1 MLAAKVAV
9 VTIVVSSCLD
19 VQVTNLRF
27 ICNHWYILQWYIN
40 LTGKNLLILY
50 NKWFMTSR
58 QIWNLG
64 IASWIFFPNQI
75 PCKLSIESLDC
86 HFLITGFC
94 SLPANIIPSLVYTT
108 NKTREINTQGI
119 VLIISKRYG
128 LRAEALQRD
137 VGVKY
142 S

>member
-1 MLAAKVAV
+1 MIHDFQANMKSGYCKL
-9 VTIVVSSCLD
+9 
-19 VQVTNLRF
+19 N
-27 ICNHWYILQWYIN
+27 
-40 LTGKNLLILY
+40 
-50 NKWFMTSR
+50 
-58 QIWNLG
+58 
-64 IASWIFFPNQI
+64 FFPNQI

-142 S
+142 SEKLHDCLFITG

>member
-1 MLAAKVAV
+1 MIHDFQANMKSGYCKL
-9 VTIVVSSCLD
+9 
-19 VQVTNLRF
+19 N
-27 ICNHWYILQWYIN
+27 
-40 LTGKNLLILY
+40 
-50 NKWFMTSR
+50 
-58 QIWNLG
+58 
-64 IASWIFFPNQI
+64 FFPNQI

-108 NKTREINTQGI
+108 NKTREINTLGI